1 MEAKASNIYIPYAF
15 RSFQGFSV
23 VDVKESLVSK
33 EMEIVLEPIEG
44 RVCLC
49 SRCGS
54 ELGAI
59 KDRYLVRARHMR
71 CFDWKTSVRFYREKR
86 WCPNCKKTRSEL
98 IEWLCP
104 TSSHMTM
111 ELAWWVNRLSEVTSV
126 LAVSKLESIDKMAC
140 YGLDKYILQRLYQ
153 GYSIPKVK
161 RISVD
166 EVMRLNERMAKLE
179 LIKEHFHKMFEA
191 KDVMLAQEMLCDCYD
206 WAIQCKAT
214 SIMKWIWSIIE
225 KKQFWN
231 YWKCRLTTGVSEG
244 VNRAIKGLK
253 WQAYGYKDMAYFA
266 LKIMQK
272 CGYLN
277 HRWYLKI
284 MATA

>member
-86 WCPNCKKTRSEL
+86 WCSNCK
-98 IEWLCP
+98 
-104 TSSHMTM
+104 
-111 ELAWWVNRLSEVTSV
+111 
-126 LAVSKLESIDKMAC
+126 
-140 YGLDKYILQRLYQ
+140 
-153 GYSIPKVK
+153 
-161 RISVD
+161 
-166 EVMRLNERMAKLE
+166 
-179 LIKEHFHKMFEA
+179 
-191 KDVMLAQEMLCDCYD
+191 
-206 WAIQCKAT
+206 
-214 SIMKWIWSIIE
+214 
-225 KKQFWN
+225 
-231 YWKCRLTTGVSEG
+231 
-244 VNRAIKGLK
+244 
-253 WQAYGYKDMAYFA
+253 
-266 LKIMQK
+266 
-272 CGYLN
+272 
-277 HRWYLKI
+277 
-284 MATA
+284 